1 MTEMERYRIAVCNYA
16 EGEGVDYLFHNRGN
30 EHALII
36 LSNIFRNAKS
46 HIRIAANRLYND
58 EVVNTKEYIDSM
70 RTFLDREGSQL
81 SILITKKPT
90 KEEVQEHGPENTFYW
105 MLYNHAAYR
114 QGRVTIK
121 EGGGSS
127 FKDAAGNQV
136 NFCTGDDRMF
146 RMEQDVEERQAI
158 ANFRDPEY
166 TGQLI
171 RLFDEVYPRLNSV
184 VKLSDYY
191 QTYQKE

>member
-1 MTEMERYRIAVCNYA
+1 MAVCNYA
-16 EGEGVDYLFHNRGN
+16 EGDGVNYLFHNRGN

-70 RTFLDREGSQL
+70 RAFLDREGSRL
-81 SILITKKPT
+81 SILITKRPT
-90 KEEVQEHGPENTFYW
+90 IEEVQEHGPENTFYW
-105 MLYNHAAYR
+105 MLYNHPAYR

-121 EGGGSS
+121 EGEGSS
-127 FKDAAGNQV
+127 FKDADGNQV
-136 NFCTGDDRMF
+136 DFCTGDDRMF
-146 RMEQDVEERQAI
+146 RMEQDIKERQAI

-171 RLFDEVYPRLNSV
+171 KVFDEVFPRLNSV

-191 QTYQKE
+191 QTYQEK

>member
-1 MTEMERYRIAVCNYA
+1 MAVSNYA
-16 EGEGVDYLFHNRGN
+16 EGDGVNYLFHNRGN

-70 RTFLDREGSQL
+70 KTFLDREGSLL
-81 SILITKKPT
+81 SILITKRPT
-90 KEEVQEHGPENTFYW
+90 IEEVQEHGPENTFYW
-105 MLYNHAAYR
+105 MLYNHPAYR

-121 EGGGSS
+121 EGEGNS
-127 FKDAAGNQV
+127 FKDADGNQV
-136 NFCTGDDRMF
+136 DFCTGDDRMF
-146 RMEQDVEERQAI
+146 RMEQDVKERQAI
-158 ANFRDPEY
+158 ANFRDPAY

-171 RLFDEVYPRLNSV
+171 KVFDEVYPRLNSV
-184 VKLSDYY
+184 VKLGDYY
-191 QTYQKE
+191 QIYQEK